1 MRLKVRWLNSAL
13 IASNPKAIAMI
24 GVTSPTMPMNENGIG
39 SGEIVSSRRNR
50 NGLCPM
56 LSRIVVVENQAR
68 TSATRNT
75 NASITTIRAPLRWS
89 AVSLAT
95 TVPSPVQG
103 EPRRRPPG
111 DSPGRLLSGIA
122 GILEIAVV
130 DLGQARRGE
139 LDASQLDHRGEL
151 AGDLGAQIT
160 LAVDPITVDAE
171 RLHP

>member
-13 IASNPKAIAMI
+13 IASKPSAIAMI
-24 GVTSPTMPMNENGIG
+24 GVTSPTMPMNENGSG

-75 NASITTIRAPLRWS
+75 SASITTIRAPLRWS

-111 DSPGRLLSGIA
+111 DSPGRLRSSIA

-130 DLGQARRGE
+130 DFGQARRGE
-139 LDASQLDHRGEL
+139 LNAGQLYRTGEL
-151 AGDLGAQIT
+151 AGEFGAQVA
-160 LAVDPITVDAE
+160 LAIEPVSVGAE
-171 RLHP
+171 

>member
-1 MRLKVRWLNSAL
+1 
-13 IASNPKAIAMI
+13 
-24 GVTSPTMPMNENGIG
+24 
-39 SGEIVSSRRNR
+39 
-50 NGLCPM
+50 M
-56 LSRIVVVENQAR
+56 LSRIVVVENHAR

-95 TVPSPVQG
+95 TTPSPVQG

-130 DLGQARRGE
+130 DLGQARGGE
-139 LDASQLDHRGEL
+139 LDAGQLDHRRKF
-151 AGDLGAQIT
+151 AGDLGAQVALAIDPVA
-160 LAVDPITVDAE
+160 LAVLLGAQ
-171 RLHP
+171 RLHPNDTRDCGEAVGHPRSARLDID

>member
-1 MRLKVRWLNSAL
+1 
-13 IASNPKAIAMI
+13 
-24 GVTSPTMPMNENGIG
+24 
-39 SGEIVSSRRNR
+39 
-50 NGLCPM
+50 M

-75 NASITTIRAPLRWS
+75 SASITTIRGPLRWS

-111 DSPGRLLSGIA
+111 NSPGRLLSGIA

-130 DLGQARRGE
+130 DFGEARRGE
-139 LDASQLDHRGEL
+139 LNAGQLNDRSEL
-151 AGDLGAQIT
+151 AGDLGTQIA
-160 LAVDPITVDAE
+160 LAIDPITVGTE
-171 RLHP
+171 RLH